1 MPVNVAAVGRG
12 ARTTVLLGA
21 LCTLVLLTAVG
32 CGGGGDSG
40 NAPQASET
48 IDQFA
53 QRFKQASDAAVAG
66 RCDVVR
72 DFNRKAA
79 ITIFCGKQAKGL
91 YDHFRVTGA
100 ESFGSGGIVDYT
112 DAEAPKGATAVAA
125 LDDKGVYRLVSS
137 LILSRPV
144 PGGPRFSAR
153 QAGTEPDDEAARDK
167 IANRFID
174 AIRSK
179 DCDTYFKLGLTPT
192 QNKKTE
198 CRIEFDPKTKVQP
211 QIAADPDAEPDP
223 LGGTEAFGFYGL
235 SSDPGHYRTI
245 VLVPGPPGGDPKYL
259 ALTFRAQ

>member
-1 MPVNVAAVGRG
+1 
-12 ARTTVLLGA
+12 LLGA
-21 LCTLVLLTAVG
+21 LAALALLGAAPG

-40 NAPQASET
+40 NAPQAAET

-53 QRFKQASDAAVAG
+53 QRFKEASDAAVEG

-72 DFNRKAA
+72 KFNRKAA

-91 YDHFRVTGA
+91 YDGFHVTGA
-100 ESFGSGGIVDYT
+100 EAFGSAGIVDYT

-137 LILSRPV
+137 LILSRPA
-144 PGGPRFSAR
+144 PGSARFSAR
-153 QAGTEPDDEAARDK
+153 QVGTEPDDETAREE
-167 IANRFID
+167 IVNRFIT
-174 AIRSK
+174 AIRKK
-179 DCDTYFKLGLTPT
+179 DCDTYFQLGLTPT
-192 QNKKTE
+192 QNKKNE

-211 QIAADPDAEPDP
+211 QLAEDPSAEPVS
-223 LGGTEAFGFYGL
+223 LGGTQAFGFYGL
-235 SSDPGHYRTI
+235 SSNPGHYRTI